1 MDNITFTEETVVPEQ
16 EQQAV
21 VEHQFDVETQAPVEE
36 ETQAPTPEE
45 SPLAQEE
52 SPLAQEESPLAQ
64 EEPPLAQQ
72 LTSGDLI
79 GIEVANENVALN
91 LLVSFVNLAHSR
103 NAFNLQESAKI
114 WECIQKFI
122 QPRPTN

>member
-1 MDNITFTEETVVPEQ
+1 MDNITLTEETSAPQ
-16 EQQAV
+16 EQPV
-21 VEHQFDVETQAPVEE
+21 VEHQFDVETQASAEE
-36 ETQAPTPEE
+36 EE
-45 SPLAQEE
+45 AQE
-52 SPLAQEESPLAQ
+52 QT
-64 EEPPLAQQ
+64 PLAQQ
-72 LTSGDLI
+72 QTPLAQQQTPLAQQITSGDLI
-79 GIEVANENVALN
+79 GVEVENENVALN

>member
-1 MDNITFTEETVVPEQ
+1 MDNITLTEETAVPEQ
-16 EQQAV
+16 EQQAP
-21 VEHQFDVETQAPVEE
+21 VEHQFDVEPQAPR
-36 ETQAPTPEE
+36 PEE
-45 SPLAQEE
+45 QS
-52 SPLAQEESPLAQ
+52 Q

-72 LTSGDLI
+72 ITSGDLI
-79 GIEVANENVALN
+79 GVEVANENIALN

-122 QPRPTN
+122 QPRPSN